1 MRHPAEN
8 KLCEE
13 LRREEEQMKAK
24 RARLWPK
31 VDENQQLI
39 DQMLKR
45 TQKYPKLPSR

>member
-13 LRREEEQMKAK
+13 LRKEEKQMKGK
-24 RARLWPK
+24 RVRLGPK

-39 DQMLKR
+39 DQN
-45 TQKYPKLPSR
+45 